1 MGWQPGARA
10 IIVVDAFVV
19 LWIVAWL
26 VVGVRVDNEIEGLT
40 ELSATISQ
48 AGGAVEETGQAL
60 GSLDLPL
67 VGGDIDRV
75 AERVAQT
82 GRDTRQSGQTARES
96 IGDLSTLLGAA
107 VALIPASPLLFL
119 YLPMRIA
126 RVRERRALKR
136 LLRGGAD
143 DPVLD
148 RLLAHR
154 ALQTL
159 PYVRLAALH
168 GRPWDDLSHGRYERL
183 AAAERERLGVR

>member
-1 MGWQPGARA
+1 MGWQPGPRA

-60 GSLDLPL
+60 GSLDVPL
-67 VGGDIDRV
+67 IGGDIDRV

-82 GRDTRQSGQTARES
+82 GRDTRQSGRTARES
-96 IGDLSTLLGAA
+96 IDDLSTLLGAA

-119 YLPMRIA
+119 YLPMRVA

-136 LLRGGAD
+136 LLRGAAD

-159 PYVRLAALH
+159 PYHRLAALD
-168 GRPWDDLSHGRYERL
+168 GRPSS
-183 AAAERERLGVR
+183 AARRW